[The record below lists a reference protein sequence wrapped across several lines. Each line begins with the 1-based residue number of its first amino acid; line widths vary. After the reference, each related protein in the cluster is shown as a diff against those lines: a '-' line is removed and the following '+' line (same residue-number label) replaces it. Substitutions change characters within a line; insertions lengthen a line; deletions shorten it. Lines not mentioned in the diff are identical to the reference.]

1 MKLYLIR
8 HGEAVSRSPDS
19 ERPLSERG
27 RADVERLAAVL
38 TLRGVTAA
46 HVFHSGL
53 ARAEQTAVL
62 VAEAVIDDGRC
73 EAQAGLS
80 PNDPVEAVAMESE
93 RWSDDMILVGHL
105 PFMDRLAA
113 RLMVG
118 REDVT
123 LVAFHTSSC
132 LCLER
137 QDDGGWSVV
146 WMLSPELLA
155 N

>member
-8 HGEAVSRSPDS
+8 HGEALPRAPDS

-38 TLRGVTAA
+38 ALRGVTAA
-46 HVFHSGL
+46 HVFHSGI

-93 RWSDDMILVGHL
+93 RWSDDMVLVGHL

-113 RLMVG
+113 RLVVG

-123 LVAFHTSSC
+123 LVAFDTGSC

-155 N
+155 D